1 MERLVLP
8 LLWSSALVFA
18 VIGVFFLALPER
30 AAGSIGVILSDAT
43 ARTDVRAT
51 YGGMMLGTA
60 LFFVW
65 AALAPDRHT
74 AGLWLM
80 LLMYGGLALGRVVAI
95 AGGERPGQMMW
106 IFLVI
111 ELVVAVLSGL
121 ALHKG

>member
-1 MERLVLP
+1 
-8 LLWSSALVFA
+8 
-18 VIGVFFLALPER
+18 
-30 AAGSIGVILSDAT
+30 
-43 ARTDVRAT
+43 
-51 YGGMMLGTA
+51 
-60 LFFVW
+60 
-65 AALAPDRHT
+65 
-74 AGLWLM
+74 M